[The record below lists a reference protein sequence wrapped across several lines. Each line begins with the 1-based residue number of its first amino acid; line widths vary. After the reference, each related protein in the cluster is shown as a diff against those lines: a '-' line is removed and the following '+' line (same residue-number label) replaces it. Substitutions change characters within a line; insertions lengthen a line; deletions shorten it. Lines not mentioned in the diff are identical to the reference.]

1 MSEVKEKKDTALVI
15 SDEIVN
21 LSKAIGDNIVVND
34 TGAVVQL
41 EGKDVFMDNAPA
53 DIKDAIVKVQSYE
66 STFATALLHNVG
78 QKAVAALEKDR
89 GLRRING
96 VIATGETS
104 LAVNYVPP
112 TGKKADGTMKDPAVA
127 VAYRRKEHT
136 DHVAVRHEINAKTHE
151 LFN

>member
-1 MSEVKEKKDTALVI
+1 MSEVKEKKVTVLVI

-34 TGAVVQL
+34 TG
-41 EGKDVFMDNAPA
+41 DVFMDNAPA

-112 TGKKADGTMKDPAVA
+112 TGKKADGTMNDPAVA
-127 VAYRRKEHT
+127 VAYRRIEHT

>member
-15 SDEIVN
+15 SDEIIAIDN
-21 LSKAIGDNIVVND
+21 AIGDDIFITE
-34 TGAVVQL
+34 TGAVVQA
-41 EGKDVFMDNAPA
+41 EGKNVFMDIAPA
-53 DIKDAIVKVQSYE
+53 DIKDAIAKVQNYE
-66 STFATALLHNVG
+66 SVFATGLLRNVG
-78 QKAVAALEKDR
+78 RKFVAAVEKDR
-89 GLRRING
+89 NIRRVSG
-96 VIATGETS
+96 VIPTGETS
-104 LAVNYVPP
+104 LAVNFVPP